1 MHSKL
6 FQSILDRRSFVKR
19 MALVGCAG
27 SQSFFLSPLSRAADV
42 KASGD
47 QLQAQ
52 KNRAPLHANAFYTLP
67 LGAVRP
73 SGWLRNQ
80 LLIQANGLSG
90 HLGETWA
97 DVGPNSGWLG
107 GTGESWERGPY
118 YLDGLVPLAYLLDDA
133 NLKAKAQAFIDW
145 TLNHQSA
152 EGMLGPRSNDDWWP
166 RIVLLKVLTQYFEA
180 TGDSRVI
187 PALTRYLIYHQSQLP
202 TRPLRDWGKFR
213 WQDEVLSVIWL
224 YNRTGDKRLLDLAH
238 VLHQQGFDW
247 REEFADFKYIERTT
261 PQAVGLTSGHQTEA
275 SLTTHGVNNAQA
287 IKASAVWSVISGQE
301 SDRRAFFHQLEEL
314 YRYHGLA
321 NGMFSADEHLA
332 GRNPVQGT
340 ELCTVVET
348 MFSLEQAIAIFGDVS
363 LCDRLEKI
371 AFNALPGTFT
381 DDMWAHQYNQEP
393 NQVECSLH
401 RKPWTTDGPESNLYG
416 LDPEF
421 GCCTANFSQGW
432 PKFTAS
438 LVMLS
443 DDDGIALPLYAPCQA
458 DTIVRNTPVHLSE
471 DTDYPFGPTVTVT
484 LHPEHP
490 VHFPL
495 RVRIPGWADGATL
508 EVNGTRIPGIANGSF
523 AVVERTW
530 KAGDRVVLTLPL
542 RPRVS
547 HWYNDTIAVERGPL
561 VFSYGIGED
570 WLKLR
575 DRGMTADW
583 QVYPTTQWNYALD
596 PREESITAQE
606 HDGMVNDGSGPFTR
620 NHPPVT
626 LQVHARKVPHWQAE
640 EGVADPMPASPV
652 ESAEPEERVTLIP
665 YAAAKLRITCF
676 PSLKDV

>member
-1 MHSKL
+1 LHSKAFL
-6 FQSILDRRSFVKR
+6 SKLDRRSFMKV
-19 MALVGCAG
+19 MAILGWSG
-27 SQSFFLSPLSRAADV
+27 SQSFFLSPSSRAADV
-42 KASGD
+42 KLPINR
-47 QLQAQ
+47 LQAM
-52 KNRAPLHANAFYTLP
+52 KNRAPLHANAFYALP
-67 LGAVRP
+67 LGAIRP
-73 SGWLRNQ
+73 SGWLRHQ

-107 GTGESWERGPY
+107 GSGESWERGPY

-133 NLKAKAQAFIDW
+133 TLKGKAQAFIDW
-145 TLNHQSA
+145 TLEHQSN
-152 EGMLGPRSNDDWWP
+152 EGMLGPRSNNDWWP
-166 RIVLLKVLTQYFEA
+166 RIVVLKALTQYSEA
-180 TGDSRVI
+180 TGDPRVI
-187 PALTRYLIYHQSQLP
+187 PALTRYLIYQRSQLP
-202 TRPLRDWGKFR
+202 ARPLHEWAKFR

-224 YNRTGDKRLLDLAH
+224 YNRTGDRRLLDLAH
-238 VLHQQGFDW
+238 LLHRQGFDW
-247 REEFADFKYIERTT
+247 RAEFANFKYTKRIT
-261 PQAVGLTSGHQTEA
+261 PEAVGLISGHQTEA
-275 SLTTHGVNNAQA
+275 SLTTHGVNSAQA
-287 IKASAVWSVISGQE
+287 IKASAVWSVISGQDSE
-301 SDRRAFFHQLEEL
+301 RKAFFHQLDEL

-332 GRNPVQGT
+332 GPNPVQGT
-340 ELCTVVET
+340 ELCAVVET
-348 MFSLEQAIAIFGDVS
+348 MFSLEQAIAILGNVT

-432 PKFTAS
+432 PKFTSS

-443 DDDGIALPLYAPCQA
+443 DDDGIVLPLYAPCQA
-458 DTIVRNTPVHLSE
+458 ETIVRNTRVHMSE
-471 DTDYPFGPTVTVT
+471 DTDYPFGSEVTVT
-484 LHPEHP
+484 LRPEHP
-490 VHFPL
+490 VSFPL
-495 RVRIPGWADGATL
+495 RLRIPGWADGATL
-508 EVNGTRIPGIANGSF
+508 EVNGTKVPGVTTGSF

-530 KAGDRVVLTLPL
+530 KPGDQLHLTLPM

-547 HWYNDTIAVERGPL
+547 HWYNNTIAVERGSL

-583 QVYPTTQWNYALD
+583 QVYPTTQWNYAVD
-596 PREESITAQE
+596 PREELIAAQE
-606 HDGMVNDGSGPFTR
+606 HADTVNGGSGPFTR
-620 NHPPVT
+620 NQPPVT
-626 LQVHARKVPHWQAE
+626 LQIHARKVPKWQAE

-652 ESAEPEERVTLIP
+652 GSAEPVETLTLIP

-676 PSLKDV
+676 PCLKDV